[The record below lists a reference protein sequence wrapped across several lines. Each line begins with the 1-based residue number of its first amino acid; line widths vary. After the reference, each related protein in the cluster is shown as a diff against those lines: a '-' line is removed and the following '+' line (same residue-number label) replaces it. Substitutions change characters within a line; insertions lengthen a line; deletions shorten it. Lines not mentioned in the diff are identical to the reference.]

1 MSSQGKIRVYQQ
13 KPLPL
18 PDVIG
23 GSAREGIAAE
33 SGLMPIIAGRPR
45 ARHWL
50 NNGTGKHKKGGK
62 DSEATK

>member
-13 KPLPL
+13 KSLPL

-33 SGLMPIIAGRPR
+33 SGLMPIIAAAPGH
-45 ARHWL
+45 HWL